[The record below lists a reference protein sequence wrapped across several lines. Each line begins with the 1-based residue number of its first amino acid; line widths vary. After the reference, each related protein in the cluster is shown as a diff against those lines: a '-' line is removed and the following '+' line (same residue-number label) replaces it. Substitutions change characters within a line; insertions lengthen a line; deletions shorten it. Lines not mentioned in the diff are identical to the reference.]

1 MAPRGALRTG
11 HRSGVE
17 LGGWSCPRPWA
28 QAPLP
33 STLTLRG
40 GLTCSATT
48 AVCEL
53 PEVQILSGFAILR
66 KLRPKSPAPRAGW
79 NPGFLTSGWPPPPR
93 RVTREGLSPPGFTPL
108 LRTLTQATAPAPRA
122 SRGGGDCL
130 ISVFSYQS
138 RAFCF
143 LFEKA
148 GREVHKARN
157 ESHLSLACPGPRPH
171 GGHPPTSPRSLVN
184 ILLDLSLRA
193 HALHV
198 PISSLAFVTKTGSY
212 PTAFT
217 ALCVTRPA
225 ARPRAHVTD
234 GSDRRQ

>member
-1 MAPRGALRTG
+1 M
-11 HRSGVE
+11 
-17 LGGWSCPRPWA
+17 
-28 QAPLP
+28 
-33 STLTLRG
+33 
-40 GLTCSATT
+40 
-48 AVCEL
+48 
-53 PEVQILSGFAILR
+53 
-66 KLRPKSPAPRAGW
+66 
-79 NPGFLTSGWPPPPR
+79 
-93 RVTREGLSPPGFTPL
+93 SPPGFTPL

-122 SRGGGDCL
+122 SRGGGGGKTSGDCL

-143 LFEKA
+143 LFEKG

-234 GSDRRQ
+234 GSSVRAASLRTDPDVAPR